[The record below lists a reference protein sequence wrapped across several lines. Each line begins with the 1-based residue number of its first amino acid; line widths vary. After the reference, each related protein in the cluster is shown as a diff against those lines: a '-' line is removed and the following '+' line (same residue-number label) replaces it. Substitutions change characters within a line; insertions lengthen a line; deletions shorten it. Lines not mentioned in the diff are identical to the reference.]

1 MGELPAARVGQS
13 SDAVTEQ
20 TRRAAGRFG
29 RLMWGGIALL
39 LLLALVGSLAMSG
52 SSIGAAEREAE
63 AWAVAASSSVVETD
77 LTPDLLS
84 RDITGETYRDL
95 IVRVQAGILSDDRV
109 TVVRI
114 WRIDGG
120 LIFSTAQRDEVSK
133 VTAGDDPWI
142 AAAAGGQTV
151 SVLSSVGTYHV
162 GLKRP
167 NEELF
172 QTFVPIHLTSDQLV
186 DGIVEIAQRYGAIRA
201 EGLRVWRPVQFS
213 LFALFIGAA
222 ILLGRAFRV
231 PLPAVESSTTETASG
246 GGGRVDDRA
255 RRKAEARADKAERKV
270 HEAEERVR
278 EMEGR
283 LKEAQPGPEVAT
295 RSEELELKLRA
306 SEAEREQ
313 QAAELQ
319 RLRSSLA
326 EREGELAL
334 ARNGN
339 GKSRAETKKASKQV
353 AEADSR
359 AAAAERKAAD
369 AEKKAEEASKR
380 ATVAAERA
388 LEMEAQLGVAERK
401 VAELGVEQAAA
412 AAKRRDGGERKIVGE
427 LKQTEAERDQ
437 LLAKLQDL
445 EKTLAESRTTMQA
458 QERELA
464 LRNHELALKN
474 LELNTSAGAAAVAS
488 TLEERAMAAEVKL
501 ADSEERVVDARSRL
515 AEAEAKLADALEKLG
530 ELERARLQK
539 EPSGEH
545 ADDAAP
551 AEPAPRSGLG
561 RSDLESRIAELEN
574 ARRADVV
581 ELQRAQESFA
591 NTQVELAN
599 ATRKLRD
606 AEARIRELQA
616 VPAVEPD
623 PRAESAPVPDYVVEA
638 ASEDLALT
646 GDDAEV
652 PLTPEDAGNGRDE
665 PRKTSPRKREASP
678 QDEREEP
685 IVEEGLSLRERL
697 ARAAAGRRR
706 GPLS

>member
-39 LLLALVGSLAMSG
+39 LLLTLVGSLAMSG
-52 SSIGAAEREAE
+52 SSVGAAEREAE

-133 VTAGDDPWI
+133 VSAGDDPWI

-151 SVLSSVGTYHV
+151 SVLSSVGTYHE

-186 DGIVEIAQRYGAIRA
+186 DGIVEVAQRYGAIRA

-231 PLPAVESSTTETASG
+231 PLAGAETSTTETASG
-246 GGGRVDDRA
+246 GGRIDDRA

-283 LKEAQPGPEVAT
+283 LKEAQPGPEVGT

-313 QAAELQ
+313 QGAELQ
-319 RLRSSLA
+319 RLRASLA
-326 EREGELAL
+326 EREGDLVL
-334 ARNGN
+334 AREGN
-339 GKSRAETKKASKQV
+339 GKTRAETKKASKQV

-369 AEKKAEEASKR
+369 AERKAEEASKR
-380 ATVAAERA
+380 ATAAAERA

-412 AAKRRDGGERKIVGE
+412 ADKRRDSGERKIVAE

-445 EKTLAESRTTMQA
+445 EKTLAESRTKMQA

-530 ELERARLQK
+530 ELERARLHK

-545 ADDAAP
+545 ADAVPP
-551 AEPAPRSGLG
+551 AELAPRSGLG

-591 NTQVELAN
+591 NTQVELSN

-638 ASEDLALT
+638 ASEDPAIS

-652 PLTPEDAGNGRDE
+652 YLTPEDAGNGRDE
-665 PRKTSPRKREASP
+665 PKKASPRKREATP

-685 IVEEGLSLRERL
+685 VVEEGLSLRERL